1 MFTIIPPQGFKQ
13 IPWKNGKGMTTELAI
28 SEGGD
33 VNDFDWRLSIAGVT
47 EDGAFSNFTGIQ
59 RYLFLLTGNGIKL
72 THQPSS
78 EIANAEKVSSHCL
91 LDPLDLAAFDGGLLT
106 KATLTDGPITDFN
119 LMVKQ
124 GAFEVKTQVLTDD
137 GLIEDFPLA
146 DVNFVYAVNGDCQVS
161 GLQQETTAE
170 NILLQSGHLLK
181 IEPKASLSTKLSIYV
196 DGKQAIV
203 VALKKVCTNPAE
215 E

>member
-1 MFTIIPPQGFKQ
+1 MFTIIPPQRFKQ

-33 VNDFDWRLSIAGVT
+33 VNDFDWRLSIAGVA
-47 EDGAFSNFTGIQ
+47 EDGIFSNFTGIQ
-59 RYLFLLTGNGIKL
+59 RYLFLLTGNGLKL
-72 THQPSS
+72 RHQFGS
-78 EIANAEKVSSHCL
+78 EFDNKENISSHCL
-91 LDPLDLAAFDGGLLT
+91 LEPLDLATFDGGLLT
-106 KATLTDGPITDFN
+106 DAALIDGPITDFN

-124 GAFEVKTQVLTDD
+124 GAFEVKTQVLKDN

-161 GLQQETTAE
+161 GLEQEITQE
-170 NILLQSGHLLK
+170 KISLQSGHLLI
-181 IEPKASLSTKLSIYV
+181 IEPKVSLSTKPSIDV

>member
-1 MFTIIPPQGFKQ
+1 MFTIIPPQRFKQ

-33 VNDFDWRLSIAGVT
+33 VNHFDWRLSIAGVT
-47 EDGAFSNFTGIQ
+47 EDGVFSNFTGIQ
-59 RYLFLLTGNGIKL
+59 RYLFLLSGNGIKL
-72 THQPSS
+72 THQFSS
-78 EIANAEKVSSHCL
+78 KSYNAEKVSSHCL
-91 LDPLDLAAFDGGLLT
+91 LAPLDLATFDGGFIT
-106 KATLTDGPITDFN
+106 NATLIDGPITDFN

-124 GAFEVKTQVLTDD
+124 GAFEVKAQVLKNS

-146 DVNFVYAVNGDCQVS
+146 DVNFVYAVNGDCQVR
-161 GLQQETTAE
+161 GLGQETAQEKTR
-170 NILLQSGHLLK
+170 LQSGHLLK
-181 IEPKASLSTKLSIYV
+181 IEPKVSLSTKPSIDV

-203 VALKKVCTNPAE
+203 VALKKVCTNPE

>member
-1 MFTIIPPQGFKQ
+1 
-13 IPWKNGKGMTTELAI
+13 MTTELAI
-28 SEGGD
+28 SDGGD

-72 THQPSS
+72 THQPSPKS
-78 EIANAEKVSSHCL
+78 DNAEQVSSHCL
-91 LDPLDLAAFDGGLLT
+91 LEPLDLATFDGGFIT
-106 KATLTDGPITDFN
+106 NATLTDGPITDFN

-124 GAFEVKTQVLTDD
+124 GAFEVYTQVLTDI
-137 GLIEDFPLA
+137 GRIEDFPLA

-161 GLQQETTAE
+161 GPQQEATPE
-170 NILLQSGHLLK
+170 KILLQSGHLLK
-181 IEPKASLSTKLSIYV
+181 IEPKISHSDKQSIDV
-196 DGKQAIV
+196 DGKQTIV

>member
-1 MFTIIPPQGFKQ
+1 LFTIIPPQRFKQ
-13 IPWKNGKGMTTELAI
+13 ISWKNGKGMTTELAI
-28 SEGGD
+28 SDGGD

-78 EIANAEKVSSHCL
+78 KTDNTERVSSHRL
-91 LDPLDLAAFDGGLLT
+91 LAPLDLATFDGGLT
-106 KATLTDGPITDFN
+106 TNATLTDGPITDFN

-124 GAFEVKTQVLTDD
+124 GAFEVKIKVIADN
-137 GLIEDFPLA
+137 GSIEGFPLA
-146 DVNFVYAVNGDCQVS
+146 DINFVYSVNGDCQVS
-161 GLQQETTAE
+161 GSQQEIATE
-170 NILLQSGHLLK
+170 NILLESGSLLK
-181 IEPKASLSTKLSIYV
+181 IEPKISLSTKPLIDV
-196 DGKQAIV
+196 DGKRAIV

>member
-1 MFTIIPPQGFKQ
+1 MFTIIPPQWFKQ

-47 EDGAFSNFTGIQ
+47 EDGIFSNFTGIQ
-59 RYLFLLTGNGIKL
+59 RYLFLLTGNGLKL
-72 THQPSS
+72 THQLSS
-78 EIANAEKVSSHCL
+78 EFDNKENISSHCL
-91 LDPLDLAAFDGGLLT
+91 LEPLDLATFDGGLLT
-106 KATLTDGPITDFN
+106 DAALIDDPITDFN

-124 GAFEVKTQVLTDD
+124 GAFEVKTQVLKDN

-161 GLQQETTAE
+161 GLEQEITQE
-170 NILLQSGHLLK
+170 KISLQSGHLLK
-181 IEPKASLSTKLSIYV
+181 IEPKVSLSTKRSIDV

>member
-1 MFTIIPPQGFKQ
+1 MFTIIPPQRFKQ
-13 IPWKNGKGMTTELAI
+13 IPWKNGKGLTTELAI
-28 SEGGD
+28 SDGGD

-78 EIANAEKVSSHCL
+78 EIANAEKVSSHKL
-91 LDPLDLAAFDGGLLT
+91 IKPLDLATFDGGFIT
-106 KATLTDGPITDFN
+106 NATLTDGPITDFN

-161 GLQQETTAE
+161 GLQQETEAE
-170 NILLQSGHLLK
+170 KILLQSGHLLK
-181 IEPKASLSTKLSIYV
+181 IEPKVSLSTKLSIDV